1 MTQWQRLPREVG
13 DSPSLGVFQDRR
25 DVAPGGTVS
34 RHGGLGLHLGIL
46 DVFSNLNDSMTLR
59 LAAATPRVAAECW
72 WLFTCDVLPC
82 AQGIQQWHKTSAE
95 PSGRDSG
102 FIRSSY

>member
-1 MTQWQRLPREVG
+1 MWHLGARSVG
-13 DSPSLGVFQDRR
+13 MMGWVGVN
-25 DVAPGGTVS
+25 
-34 RHGGLGLHLGIL
+34 LGIL

-72 WLFTCDVLPC
+72 WPFTCDVLPC